1 MPTMPLERE
10 AAYNNWRK
18 TFSDLQVENQ
28 LFPRCVKKASLRSEN
43 CCYKCALISEAG
55 GEGGE
60 VCLTVN
66 NRG

>member
-18 TFSDLQVENQ
+18 TFSDLQVENH

-66 NRG
+66 HCG